1 MTAVILFADWI
12 FGRSTS
18 VKNERS
24 NFYSAELPLDALT
37 IDREGGESLQRQIY
51 LALRSLIL
59 RRVLQPGLKLPST
72 RELAKVIDV
81 SRNTIVAAYDQLSTE
96 GYVETRQG
104 ASTYIVDLPPP
115 LEAKEPQAE
124 NRSPGISKTGKL
136 LVGSQIMSFDP
147 QNCALRP
154 STPDVA
160 SFPFKTWNRL
170 QSNRLRRQGAEL
182 FNYNFHGGLPALQAA
197 ISNYLQAY
205 RGVRCEP
212 DQIIITSGAQSALD
226 LLSRL
231 LLDPGDRVWME
242 DPGYVN
248 AAVLFAA
255 AGADIKPLPVSEK
268 GWDLEDVPDG
278 PIRLI
283 YSTPSCQQ
291 PLGLTMLMEQRLRL
305 LDIAYRKNAWIIEDD
320 FDSEYRISGKAVPAM
335 QGHDVQNRTI
345 YVGTF
350 AKTLFPAIR
359 IGFMVIPREL
369 SVEVSRAMLYS
380 GHHVS
385 LPLQATLADFIGD
398 GHFARHLRRTRR
410 LYSERRDY
418 FLDLCRDRLGDWLEP
433 ICANVGIQIAFQF
446 RQEICD
452 VDFVRHA
459 TPRRLNLMALSRFF
473 RSEPPRHGLLMGYAA
488 NDERST
494 QKYVA
499 ELSDLIGGYSPA
511 NAGKRPQQKSVS

>member
-1 MTAVILFADWI
+1 M
-12 FGRSTS
+12 
-18 VKNERS
+18 
-24 NFYSAELPLDALT
+24 
-37 IDREGGESLQRQIY
+37 
-51 LALRSLIL
+51 
-59 RRVLQPGLKLPST
+59 
-72 RELAKVIDV
+72 V
-81 SRNTIVAAYDQLSTE
+81 SRNTVVRAYEQLNSE
-96 GYVETRQG
+96 GYVETRHG
-104 ASTYIVDLPPP
+104 AKTYVANIPPP
-115 LEAKEPQAE
+115 S
-124 NRSPGISKTGKL
+124 SPAVRHDISKMAGR
-136 LVGSQIMSFDP
+136 VSRFAHAFDP
-147 QNCALRP
+147 EKRISFSSDRSALRP

-160 SFPFKTWNRL
+160 VFPFTTWNRL
-170 QSNRLRRQGAEL
+170 FGRYLLHPNVDL
-182 FNYNFHGGLPALQAA
+182 FNYNYDLGYPPLQAA
-197 ISNYLQAY
+197 IARYIQAY
-205 RGVRCEP
+205 RGVVCEP
-212 DQIIITSGAQSALD
+212 EQVVVTNGAQAALD
-226 LLSRL
+226 LLSRML
-231 LLDPGDRVWME
+231 LKDGDVVWME
-242 DPGYVN
+242 EPGYVN
-248 AAVLFAA
+248 ARLVFSA
-255 AGADIKPLPVSEK
+255 AGADIEPLNVTEE
-268 GWDLEDVPDG
+268 GWGLQNVPEG
-278 PIRLI
+278 NIQLI
-283 YSTPSCQQ
+283 YTTPSCQH
-291 PLGLTMLMEQRLRL
+291 PLGLSMRVEQRLRL
-305 LDIAYRKNAWIIEDD
+305 LDIANRKAAWIIEDD